1 MTNILSVSSD
11 HLKSCNES
19 YFTHLRFAGRTGATM
34 IAAGL
39 ACVAHGIVPSLF
51 ETTGS
56 RTIKSLAARF
66 IHRGAPGKALQPTHD
81 QTGAIYQGARPPRGA

>member
-11 HLKSCNES
+11 HLKSCDEG
-19 YFTHLRFAGRTGATM
+19 YFKHMLFAGRTGATM

-39 ACVAHGIVPSLF
+39 ACVAHGILPGLF

-66 IHRGAPGKALQPTHD
+66 TNRGAAPVQAVRH
-81 QTGAIYQGARPPRGA
+81 AIG

>member
-1 MTNILSVSSD
+1 MDNILSISND

-19 YFTHLRFAGRTGATM
+19 YFKHMFFAGRVGGTM

-39 ACVAHGIVPSLF
+39 ACVAHGILPGLF

-66 IHRGAPGKALQPTHD
+66 SHRGAPQPPDSTRNP
-81 QTGAIYQGARPPRGA
+81 ARSPVHG

>member
-1 MTNILSVSSD
+1 MTNIIGVSSD

-19 YFTHLRFAGRTGATM
+19 YFKHLLFAGRIGATM

-39 ACVAHGIVPSLF
+39 ACMAHGILPGLF

-56 RTIKSLAARF
+56 RAIKTLAARF
-66 IHRGAPGKALQPTHD
+66 THRGAPPEPT
-81 QTGAIYQGARPPRGA
+81 GVASRA

>member
-1 MTNILSVSSD
+1 MTNIISVSSD

-19 YFTHLRFAGRTGATM
+19 YFKHLLFAGRIGATM

-39 ACVAHGIVPSLF
+39 ACMAHGILPGLF

-56 RTIKSLAARF
+56 RAIKTLAARF
-66 IHRGAPGKALQPTHD
+66 THRGAPPG
-81 QTGAIYQGARPPRGA
+81 RGTAASTA

>member
-1 MTNILSVSSD
+1 MTNVLSVSKN
-11 HLKSCNES
+11 HLRSCNEN
-19 YFTHLRFAGRTGATM
+19 YFKHMFFAGRTGATM

-39 ACVAHGIVPSLF
+39 ACVAHGILPGLF

-66 IHRGAPGKALQPTHD
+66 VHRGAPRLRSQEKAES
-81 QTGAIYQGARPPRGA
+81 

>member
-1 MTNILSVSSD
+1 MANVLSVSSD

-19 YFTHLRFAGRTGATM
+19 YFKHMFFAGRVGGTM

-39 ACVAHGIVPSLF
+39 ACVAHGVLPGLF

-66 IHRGAPGKALQPTHD
+66 MHRGAPQPPNSA
-81 QTGAIYQGARPPRGA
+81 GNPARSPAHG

>member
-1 MTNILSVSSD
+1 MSDVLSVSKN
-11 HLKSCNES
+11 HLRSCNES
-19 YFTHLRFAGRTGATM
+19 YLKHMFFAGRTGATM

-39 ACVAHGIVPSLF
+39 ACMAHGILPGLF

-66 IHRGAPGKALQPTHD
+66 VHRGAQS
-81 QTGAIYQGARPPRGA
+81 

>member
-1 MTNILSVSSD
+1 MANILSVSSD

-19 YFTHLRFAGRTGATM
+19 YFKHMLFAGRVGATM

-39 ACVAHGIVPSLF
+39 ACVAHGILPGLF

-56 RTIKSLAARF
+56 RAIKSLAARF
-66 IHRGAPGKALQPTHD
+66 VHRGAPPERNPVASRAWG
-81 QTGAIYQGARPPRGA
+81 

>member
-1 MTNILSVSSD
+1 MSNVLDGSRN

-19 YFTHLRFAGRTGATM
+19 YFKHMLFAGRIGTTM

-39 ACVAHGIVPSLF
+39 ACMAHGILPGLF

-66 IHRGAPGKALQPTHD
+66 IHRGTP
-81 QTGAIYQGARPPRGA
+81 IPPQ

>member
-1 MTNILSVSSD
+1 MTNIIGVSSD

-19 YFTHLRFAGRTGATM
+19 YFKHLLFAGRTGATM

-39 ACVAHGIVPSLF
+39 ACMAHGILPGLF

-56 RTIKSLAARF
+56 RTIKALAARF
-66 IHRGAPGKALQPTHD
+66 THRGAPPEP
-81 QTGAIYQGARPPRGA
+81 ARAASRA